1 MIFLVRHAEPAV
13 DPDHQPHEWQLSEAG
28 RRSARSLGRVL
39 PTDAVLVASPE
50 PKARQTLEPLG
61 RVLDDQRFREVVRDE
76 PFHRDFR
83 ARRLDY
89 IAGTDHPAWEPRE
102 QVVARFDHA
111 VRFWSAVAGRPV
123 VVATHGMAMTL
134 WLSTVG

>member
-1 MIFLVRHAEPAV
+1 MTFLVRHTEPAV

-28 RRSARSLGRVL
+28 RRSARSLGHVL

-76 PFHRDFR
+76 PLTATSEPGAWTTSPAPTTPPGNPESGWSR
-83 ARRLDY
+83 ASTMRSGSDQQSR
-89 IAGTDHPAWEPRE
+89 
-102 QVVARFDHA
+102 VAQ
-111 VRFWSAVAGRPV
+111 
-123 VVATHGMAMTL
+123 
-134 WLSTVG
+134 